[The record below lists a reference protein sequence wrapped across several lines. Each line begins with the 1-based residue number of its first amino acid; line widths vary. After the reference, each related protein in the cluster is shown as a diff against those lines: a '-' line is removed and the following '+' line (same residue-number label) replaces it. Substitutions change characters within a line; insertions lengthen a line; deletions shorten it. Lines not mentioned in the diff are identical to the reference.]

1 MGQSKYKNRKSV
13 KEVSFKRSTGKDVDQ
28 KSEAIEPLKT
38 VTQQSVAERL
48 KNSLAS
54 FKSNKL
60 TMDKDKN
67 KSTIS

>member
-1 MGQSKYKNRKSV
+1 M
-13 KEVSFKRSTGKDVDQ
+13 
-28 KSEAIEPLKT
+28 
-38 VTQQSVAERL
+38 QQSVAERL

-67 KSTIS
+67 KSMMSQRRSSNLAGTAEEPK